1 MKPRAPWLHSL
12 GPLVLADLRRR
23 YAGSLLGASWAVLA
37 PLIEAATYGVVFG
50 LVLGISGQATLPY
63 AVLIASG
70 LFPWASFR
78 EALEGSASV
87 LADNRW
93 IRRSRVPV
101 ELLVARLLSVALVRA
116 VVGLV
121 VIYGFAL
128 VHGAGSGLVDW
139 LLPLAALV
147 LQTVLAYG
155 LCLCVAPLTTL
166 VPDLKPTLVSL
177 LTILMFAAPILYP
190 QSLAK
195 GKLATVLLC
204 NPFTHLLRLYRAPAE
219 PLSLAAAVLSLAV
232 AGGAALAALELG
244 RIARGRLWW
253 NARDAL

>member
-1 MKPRAPWLHSL
+1 MKPRAPWIHSL
-12 GPLVLADLRRR
+12 GPLVVADLRHR

-50 LVLGISGQATLPY
+50 LVLGVAGQATLPY

-93 IRRSRVPV
+93 VRRSRVPV
-101 ELLVARLLSVALVRA
+101 ELLVARLVSVALLRA
-116 VVGLV
+116 AVGLV
-121 VIYGFAL
+121 VVYVFA
-128 VHGAGSGLVDW
+128 VARGTGSGLVDW
-139 LLPLAALV
+139 LCPFAALI
-147 LQTVLAYG
+147 LQAVLAYG
-155 LCLCVAPLTTL
+155 LCLCLAPLTTL

-190 QSLAK
+190 ESLAK
-195 GKLATVLLC
+195 GRLATVLLC

-219 PLSLAAAVLSLAV
+219 PLPLGGAGISLAV
-232 AGGAALAALELG
+232 ASVAALAALVLG
-244 RIARGRLWW
+244 RALRARLWW